1 MKSKNKVS
9 EHFPLWRAAGGG
21 FSTSNIQYST
31 LLAPI
36 THYLLPITHAEIR
49 NQKTEIKINAII
61 GASHPTSNI
70 QPPTFIPHIT
80 HYSSHIT
87 FRP

>member
-49 NQKTEIKINAII
+49 NQKTEIKMNAII
-61 GASHPTSNI
+61 GAPHSTSNI
-70 QPPTFIPHIT
+70 QNSTFIPFIT
-80 HYSSHIT
+80 HYLLPIT
-87 FRP
+87 HE

>member
-36 THYLLPITHAEIR
+36 THNKIR
-49 NQKTEIKINAII
+49 NQKLEIKINAII
-61 GASHPTSNI
+61 GAPHPTSNI